1 MVPLLK
7 KAHVQ
12 VHLKFA
18 NEHLNDLEENWV
30 KVLWSY
36 ETLASTQ
43 LTMFGG
49 EGMLPMTPGTPSPG
63 RALDWASAVWDSD
76 PQIKTSA
83 NYFAEQIRDVFEYL
97 AGGKDVSVQL
107 LELLQGSDSAADYT
121 IKFHT
126 FAAQSGKLTAAE
138 ANYDVGNHELL
149 SNKVALEEWCHWL
162 EGARH
167 LFLVLTDHRNLKYL
181 RGAKRLNPSQ
191 ACWAL
196 FFMWF
201 QFSVTYPP
209 GSKNSSPAGV
219 LKSSPSP
226 RLHSAILTHPSP
238 HSVEL
243 GG

>member
-1 MVPLLK
+1 MDEYIKEALAPGHIHTSTSPAAAGFFFVVKKDGGLRPCIDYRGLNAITVRYPYPLPLVPAALKQLRGAKVFTKLDLQSMYNLIRIKEGNEWKTTTPPKVTMNISSCPMVSPMRRL
-7 KAHVQ
+7 
-12 VHLKFA
+12 FF
-18 NEHLNDLEENWV
+18 NP
-30 KVLWSY
+30 S
-36 ETLASTQ
+36 ST
-43 LTMFGG
+43 
-49 EGMLPMTPGTPSPG
+49 
-63 RALDWASAVWDSD
+63 R
-76 PQIKTSA
+76 
-83 NYFAEQIRDVFEYL
+83 
-97 AGGKDVSVQL
+97 
-107 LELLQGSDSAADYT
+107 
-121 IKFHT
+121 
-126 FAAQSGKLTAAE
+126 KLTAAE